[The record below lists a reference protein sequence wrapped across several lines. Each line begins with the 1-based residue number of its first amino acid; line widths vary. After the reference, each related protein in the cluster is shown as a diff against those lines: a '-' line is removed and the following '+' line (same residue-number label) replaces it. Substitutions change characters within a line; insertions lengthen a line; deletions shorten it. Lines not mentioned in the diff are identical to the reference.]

1 MHVSVSS
8 GVTKGTI
15 RQVSENMLNLL
26 YFDDRSQIIGKGIEL
41 ILEDVFAK
49 THERSITEFIQSQ

>member
-15 RQVSENMLNLL
+15 RQVSENILNLL

-49 THERSITEFIQSQ
+49 TH